1 MLLFSHPVVFNSLR
15 PHGLKHDRL
24 PCPSLS
30 PRVCSDSCTWIQWC
44 YLAISSSATHFSF
57 CLQSFPASR
66 SFPMSWLFAPRSQST
81 GTSASVLPMI
91 FQDWFSLGL
100 SGWISLQSMGLSR
113 VFSNSAVQNISS
125 SALSLPYGPTLTF
138 IHDYWKNHSFDYVDL
153 CQQNNVSSF
162 SYSSLLWVSFQGV
175 SVF

>member
-1 MLLFSHPVVFNSLR
+1 MLSHVNSLR

-81 GTSASVLPMI
+81 GTSASVLPMSI
-91 FQDWFSLGL
+91 QGWFPLGWIGL
-100 SGWISLQSMGLSR
+100 ISLQSKGLLR
-113 VFSNSAVQNISS
+113 VFSSIAIWKHQFFSAHQGMWAYNIWV
-125 SALSLPYGPTLTF
+125 PVF
-138 IHDYWKNHSFDYVDL
+138 IYFIYPGMVLVSHIVIL
-153 CQQNNVSSF
+153 CLAF
-162 SYSSLLWVSFQGV
+162 WGITK
-175 SVF
+175 